1 MAEEGDPLIIVGGTG
16 IKVTDSDQKSWI
28 DVNGGY
34 TSVNVGYGR
43 EEIAEAAYAQMLRLP
58 YFPQGTTT
66 VPTIQLAQ
74 KLADITPRNLS
85 RSF

>member
-1 MAEEGDPLIIVGGTG
+1 MVVLNEGELLRQKSLDFLWMQNRDWTGMAEEGDPLIIVGGTG

-43 EEIAEAAYAQMLRLP
+43 
-58 YFPQGTTT
+58 
-66 VPTIQLAQ
+66 
-74 KLADITPRNLS
+74 
-85 RSF
+85 